1 MGNAEPWR
9 IAKFAEWRPYKLEG
23 KGRLA
28 TYKAVVGAVSDLPS
42 PLPPLFYM
50 QSLVESPS
58 GDALSTLNSVISMG
72 LFYP

>member
-1 MGNAEPWR
+1 MQSPGELRNLQSGGHINWR
-9 IAKFAEWRPYKLEG
+9 E
-23 KGRLA
+23 
-28 TYKAVVGAVSDLPS
+28 KAVCDLPS